1 MKKVKI
7 YFKCGWDDIY
17 KIEKRFGIPNCV
29 TVNGTTCHEV
39 EIKDEDWELL
49 KETERRGYI
58 SIRGNVYEETAKVKE
73 G

>member
-1 MKKVKI
+1 MKKVRI
-7 YFKCGWDDIY
+7 YFKCSWDDIY

-29 TVNGTTCHEV
+29 TVNGMTCHPV